1 MKDRR
6 DICGVLAASNVVMA
20 ESDDVLVESDV
31 VLAASD
37 GENTNVR

>member
-1 MKDRR
+1 MKDRQ